1 MSRKKNNDL
10 SKKITYNRS
19 ISRGVVIEFQN
30 VMDELGVDNT
40 NEGLEFV
47 MKQFCD
53 EYRQSKEEALL
64 KKNLLGKDIKWDIN
78 E

>member
-19 ISRGVVIEFQN
+19 ISKGVVIEFQN